1 MDDDF
6 TVAALS
12 RLEEKI
18 DGLEKRLAEQAPMTP
33 VRAAAEA
40 RENMARDYAAK
51 AADREAAK
59 AAKGG
64 GAE

>member
-1 MDDDF
+1 MDDEF

-18 DGLEKRLAEQAPMTP
+18 DGLEKRLAQQAPMTP

-40 RENMARDYAAK
+40 RENMARAFAEKAAERDAAK
-51 AADREAAK
+51 VAK
-59 AAKGG
+59 AG